1 MISRL
6 KKAFQKRLPSDSAS
20 VFIEVHQNGELLSR
34 TERPFK
40 KKGSVYLTSKPG
52 GELSAPFYPLPSDI
66 RIMKITPRGVEL
78 DLDPNWEGFTTCEGK
93 IENIDSDRK
102 SAYTHIMKRGDYGS
116 IAYNDLRVLIRIG
129 RPHKKQQA
137 LRAFAKEYRP
147 SFLDFWL
154 GPDRVGLLWG
164 AGAAAVIG
172 FFFTYG
178 LIVRPD
184 DRPQQFI
191 ELRDEYT
198 LPFIHPLHLSQGPE
212 TLQSEY
218 KRMQPV
224 SSAVGFA
231 QSFAE
236 TILGLSPR
244 AAKNTKSP
252 ILLSA
257 REGRGDRFDRVW
269 QRYSELK
276 EAVRNRENKILADRR
291 NALVAMPVIIGESAT
306 GGLVRMHGLLQKW
319 YRGTA
324 KTLEVRR
331 QMTAIF
337 KNDRA
342 YDFQEYR
349 NPESGKTAATK
360 YIPSGDEKNLYV
372 EAEKVAARAETIR
385 AKIRKARRPVTL
397 LSAANGIPVGIA
409 ETSPFTSFVRQD
421 SFEAFNDKLEKISA
435 SVFDPDK
442 PKVAREPVIGTVDR
456 KLVLQTIEK
465 SRFELQLC
473 YELALRRNQGA
484 EGLMEWRWLLDT
496 KGQVLD
502 LELVQNTVND
512 SKMANCI
519 REKIGRW
526 KWPRPNKGSI
536 EISYPFYF
544 KPSKG

>member
-1 MISRL
+1 MIRGL
-6 KKAFQKRLPSDSAS
+6 KKIFKKRLPKDSDS

-40 KKGSVYLTSKPG
+40 KRGSVYLTSRPT
-52 GELSAPFYPLPSDI
+52 GELTAPFYPLPSDI
-66 RIMKITPRGVEL
+66 RILKITKRGVEL
-78 DLDPNWEGFTTCEGK
+78 DLDPNWEGFTTYEGK

-129 RPHKKQQA
+129 RPHRKQA
-137 LRAFAKEYRP
+137 NLRAFAKEYRP
-147 SFLDFWL
+147 SFFEFWL

-164 AGAAAVIG
+164 AAAAGVMTLG
-172 FFFTYG
+172 FVYG
-178 LIVRPD
+178 LIKRPD
-184 DRPQQFI
+184 DRPRQFI

-218 KRMQPV
+218 NRVDPV

-236 TILGLSPR
+236 TVLDFPQRST
-244 AAKNTKSP
+244 KKSKSP
-252 ILLSA
+252 ILMSA
-257 REGRGDRFDRVW
+257 RDARADRYDRAW
-269 QRYSELK
+269 QRYEELK
-276 EAVRNRENKILADRR
+276 AGFRERESKILADKR
-291 NALVAMPVIIGESAT
+291 NALVAIPVIIGESST
-306 GGLVRMHGLLQKW
+306 GSLVRMHGLLRKW
-319 YRGTA
+319 YQGTA
-324 KTLEVRR
+324 QTLEIRR
-331 QMTAIF
+331 QTTASF
-337 KNDRA
+337 KSDRA

-349 NPESGKTAATK
+349 NPDVGPGAPANF
-360 YIPSGDEKNLYV
+360 IPSGDEKNLYA
-372 EAEKVAARAETIR
+372 EAGRFAARAEAIR
-385 AKIRKARRPVTL
+385 TKIRKSRRPVTL
-397 LSAANGIPVGIA
+397 LSADNGIPVGISEA
-409 ETSPFTSFVRQD
+409 SPFTSFVRQD
-421 SFEAFNDKLEKISA
+421 SFEAFNDKLERISA

-442 PKVAREPVIGTVDR
+442 PKIAREPVIGSVDR

-512 SKMANCI
+512 LKMANCI
-519 REKIGRW
+519 REKIARW
-526 KWPRPNKGSI
+526 KWPRPHKGSI